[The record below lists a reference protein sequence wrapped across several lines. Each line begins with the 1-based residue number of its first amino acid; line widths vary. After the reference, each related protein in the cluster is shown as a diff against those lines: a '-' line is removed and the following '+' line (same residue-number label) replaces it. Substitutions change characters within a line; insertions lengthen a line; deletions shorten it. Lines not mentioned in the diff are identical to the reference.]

1 MSLASNKASKYF
13 SMIDLS
19 TPNPGKVILQ
29 NELSPSKNGFVLET
43 SLGLAAKG
51 IKN

>member
-13 SMIDLS
+13 SLIDLT
-19 TPNPGKVILQ
+19 TPNLGKVILRS
-29 NELSPSKNGFVLET
+29 EFSPSKNEFVLET